1 VLESTISKEIKM
13 AENLSS
19 LDQDLTGKDND
30 RDTEKFFSQGIK
42 VAADSKLL
50 IE

>member
-1 VLESTISKEIKM
+1 MLESNISKEIKM

-19 LDQDLTGKDND
+19 LDRDLTGIDND
-30 RDTEKFFSQGIK
+30 MDTEKFFSQGIK